1 MPRNQDH
8 LLFYS
13 SFIAKSVKSAYFKQL
28 DLWPLTFDLSCWGHW
43 RHKLLGLCTHPPS
56 LGSVVFLVLALL
68 AEHFWPCKWHLTF
81 WAADL
86 WPQEV
91 KCQVMQSRCLSKS
104 YAKKSW
110 SFTGLFRF
118 YGKIWKSAYFD
129 LIWPLTSDLW
139 PTTLTAWE
147 DQIRISMHPPTK
159 FEVPVAYGLG
169 GVGGTKFSTF
179 YHSKITYDLVTSWPL
194 TSYYRKVF
202 KNFLWSLFYVS
213 VKVS

>member
-1 MPRNQDH
+1 M
-8 LLFYS
+8 
-13 SFIAKSVKSAYFKQL
+13 
-28 DLWPLTFDLSCWGHW
+28 
-43 RHKLLGLCTHPPS
+43 
-56 LGSVVFLVLALL
+56 FLVLAVP

-91 KCQVMQSRCLSKS
+91 KCQVMQSICLSKS

-139 PTTLTAWE
+139 PITLTAWE

-202 KNFLWSLFYVS
+202 KNFLWSLFYMS
-213 VKVS
+213 VKVSYWCFASGHPYSRNFKNTYFDPDLVTFDLWPWK